1 MFDAK
6 TEALLKRAENS
17 DDPDLQAKA
26 DEVRVQVQTAWR
38 TKRDQELDS
47 ADKIMIDRY
56 GHAVARG
63 RRANVSPPA
72 AFRAMRR
79 LAFVAEVIGEETR
92 KQFASAVKD
101 LSYSEGMC

>member
-26 DEVRVQVQTAWR
+26 DESASACRQAWR

-56 GHAVARG
+56 
-63 RRANVSPPA
+63 RRASSWPSATTCPNPA
-72 AFRAMRR
+72 YCAR
-79 LAFVAEVIGEETR
+79 FVA
-92 KQFASAVKD
+92 SP
-101 LSYSEGMC
+101 S